1 MSANKLFII
10 LLSGFSLDDQYEE
23 TPKCSEMLNTAKSLD
38 PADQYASLRKGWLPL
53 WHLGDFR
60 LEINDELFHLPCFLP
75 PFLHGQLNSI
85 SSASQGPD
93 TPHPFLPAGSSSK
106 ATPLLCFAAPS
117 SISAL
122 QEKPQNLLEAK
133 PKYYISQVFCRR
145 ISQCIYIYI
154 YVCKKP
160 LTLLTSFAQLPR
172 ASPCWLAVALKQ
184 SIFKTYQNLQ
194 KQIYLV
200 PALYAQNSFHR

>member
-1 MSANKLFII
+1 MSSSTSHAFCH
-10 LLSGFSLDDQYEE
+10 LSCMDNLTVSVQPPKGQTHH
-23 TPKCSEMLNTAKSLD
+23 TPFCLQARLAK
-38 PADQYASLRKGWLPL
+38 Q
-53 WHLGDFR
+53 HLCCA
-60 LEINDELFHLPCFLP
+60 L
-75 PFLHGQLNSI
+75 Q
-85 SSASQGPD
+85 
-93 TPHPFLPAGSSSK
+93 LPALSQLSK
-106 ATPLLCFAAPS
+106 RNHKTFWKQNQNITFPRF
-117 SISAL
+117 SAEGFL
-122 QEKPQNLLEAK
+122 NA
-133 PKYYISQVFCRR
+133 
-145 ISQCIYIYI
+145 YIYI